1 MYNGLFALAALLLSY
16 LIYIYPL
23 FLLSHLL
30 ADTPVF
36 HFSSIILSLA
46 VAAIVLIYLRTHL
59 SSIFLRRFIY
69 YGMGLGFLAFWIFNL
84 GFLSALFLPEWKAEI
99 GIAACVLFAG
109 VSSYSIY
116 QGTSLK
122 TKQLTFHSPKITD
135 PQKLIFISDVHIG
148 SNPKSHLEK
157 ICYAIQQMEYDA
169 LLIGG
174 DLFDSSAFQPDE
186 LSPLR
191 TIERPIYYVSGNHE
205 YYVKNYR
212 EKLQSLQQFN
222 ITFLDNQSAKFG
234 QINLMGVSDKQSP
247 ATQYAHTQALIHP
260 DKYNLLLA
268 HQPSIWND
276 VAGAVDFMIS
286 GHTHNGQIF
295 PFNMLV
301 RMQFETVYGL
311 FSRENSHLYVS
322 SGSGTWGPR
331 MRLGTQNEI
340 VQIDILPR

>member
-1 MYNGLFALAALLLSY
+1 MYTVLFALAALLLSY

-36 HFSSIILSLA
+36 HFSSFILSVA
-46 VAAIVLIYLRTHL
+46 VAVIVLSYLRTHL

-69 YGMGLGFLAFWIFNL
+69 YGMGLGFLAFWIFNA
-84 GFLSALFLPEWKAEI
+84 GFLSALFMPEWKAEI

-122 TKQLTFHSPKITD
+122 TKQLTFHSPKITH
-135 PQKLIFISDVHIG
+135 PQKLIFISDIHIG

-174 DLFDSSAFQPDE
+174 DLFDSSSFQPDE

-191 TIERPIYYVSGNHE
+191 TIDRPIYYVSGNHE
-205 YYVKNYR
+205 YYIKNYR

-222 ITFLDNQSAKFG
+222 ITFLDNQSAIFG

-247 ATQYAHTQALIHP
+247 ATQYAHTQALIHR
-260 DKYNLLLA
+260 DKYNLLLV
-268 HQPSIWND
+268 HQPAIWND
-276 VAGAVDFMIS
+276 VAGRVDFMIS

-301 RMQFETVYGL
+301 RMQFETVYGQ